1 MTIADRI
8 LELRKA
14 KGISQEQLADCI
26 GVSRQAVSKW
36 ESEQSI
42 PDIDKV
48 IIMSDFFEVT
58 TDYLLKGIEPQ
69 TERKK
74 DNKAINYVFNIV
86 ATAMIYLGFLFTEF
100 LWIAEQDIGSIIGG
114 MVFIILGI
122 MLFAVG
128 IYWAKDKDRI
138 LATAKFLKMNIWPV
152 SFIVLSIIYNL
163 IFEQM
168 IAPYPLLNWGI
179 LHFAKFALFWIA
191 YIAICGTVTY
201 LQIKKEKTEK

>member
-42 PDIDKV
+42 PDLDKV

-58 TDYLLKGIEPQ
+58 TDYLLKGIEPHPEQ
-69 TERKK
+69 KK
-74 DNKAINYVFNIV
+74 DNKVINYVFNV
-86 ATAMIYLGFLFTEF
+86 VGTAMVYFGFLFTEF
-100 LWIAEQDIGSIIGG
+100 LWISDQEIGSIVGG
-114 MVFIILGI
+114 MVFIVLGI

-128 IYWAKDKDRI
+128 IYWAKGKERV
-138 LATAKFLKMNIWPV
+138 LSTAKLLEINIWPV
-152 SFIVLSIIYNL
+152 CFIVLSLIYN
-163 IFEQM
+163 FFDGM
-168 IAPYPLLNWGI
+168 IAPYPMLYGDK
-179 LHFAKFALFWIA
+179 LHLVAFTLFWII
-191 YIAICGTVTY
+191 YFAICITVTY
-201 LQIKKEKTEK
+201 TQIKKTKPIK

>member
-42 PDIDKV
+42 PDLDKV

-69 TERKK
+69 TEKK
-74 DNKAINYVFNIV
+74 EDKKAITYVFNIV
-86 ATAMIYLGFLFTEF
+86 ATAMIYLGFLFTEL
-100 LWIAEQDIGSIIGG
+100 LWISEQDIGAIIGG

-128 IYWAKDKDRI
+128 IYWVKNKERT
-138 LATAKFLKMNIWPV
+138 LVTAKFLKINIWPI
-152 SFIVLSIIYNL
+152 SFIILSLIYNL
-163 IFEQM
+163 IFDRM

-179 LHFAKFALFWIA
+179 LYFAAFALFWIV
-191 YIAICGTVTY
+191 YIAICVTVTY
-201 LQIKKEKTEK
+201 SQIKKEKALK